1 MRHWLLLLLPLVL
14 LAGCAA
20 PELSLNANH
29 ANGRVEVRKN
39 QPFIISLEGN
49 PTTGFAWEVSALDER
64 LLRQSAAPEF
74 TPQNDRIGA
83 GGIQTFHFRA
93 IERGETQL
101 TLVYRRPWETGA
113 PPAQTYA
120 VTIVVR

>member
-1 MRHWLLLLLPLVL
+1 MRHWPLLLLPLVL
-14 LAGCAA
+14 LVGCAA
-20 PELSLNANH
+20 PELSLNANN
-29 ANGRVEVRKN
+29 ANGRVEVRQN
-39 QPFIISLEGN
+39 QSFIISLEGN
-49 PTTGFAWEVSALDER
+49 PTTGYSWEVSTFDER

-74 TPQNDRIGA
+74 TPQSDRIGA

-101 TLVYRRPWETGA
+101 TLVYRRPWETGVL
-113 PPAQTYA
+113 PAKTYT